1 MTLIFSLNL
10 IESNKEIAQKIN
22 QALLP
27 QINKYIDNIYSKVK
41 NTIPE
46 IVAQS
51 ITSQPEYIS
60 LISGKL
66 KGEFGLP
73 DAQTRID
80 QILNTIKNGANITKK
95 PTIIKNNKV
104 SGGIVFKMI
113 LSDFQDLLSL
123 GEASFVTEKGIK
135 LDWLRWLLIEGDSA
149 IIGNYQFVAGASPYS
164 RTGLG
169 IMREFGGAFWRV
181 PPEFSGSIRN
191 NWITR
196 AIDAASSTIEQQLS
210 SFIKD

>member
-1 MTLIFSLNL
+1 MTLKFDLDL
-10 IESNKEIAQKIN
+10 IDSNKEIAQKIN
-22 QALLP
+22 RALLP
-27 QINKYIDNIYSKVK
+27 QLNKYIDNIYQKIK
-41 NTIPE
+41 NTIPD
-46 IVAQS
+46 IVVKS
-51 ITSQPEYIS
+51 IMSQPEYTS

-73 DAQTRID
+73 DAQTRIN
-80 QILNTIKNGANITKK
+80 QILNTIKNSANITKN
-95 PTIIKNNKV
+95 PTTIKNNKV

-123 GEASFVTEKGIK
+123 GEASFITEKGVK

-149 IIGNYQFVAGASPYS
+149 IIGNYQFIAGASPYS

-169 IMREFGGAFWRV
+169 IMKEFGGAFWRV
-181 PPEFSGSIRN
+181 PPEFSGSIKN

-196 AIDAASSTIEQQLS
+196 AIDAASSTIEQQLN
-210 SFIKD
+210 SFLKD

>member
-1 MTLIFSLNL
+1 MTLIFGLDL

-27 QINKYIDNIYSKVK
+27 QLNKYINNIHLKLK
-41 NTIPE
+41 NTIPD
-46 IVAQS
+46 IVVQS
-51 ITSQPEYIS
+51 IISQPEYTS

-73 DAQTRID
+73 DAQTRIG
-80 QILNTIKNGANITKK
+80 QILNTIKSGADITKT
-95 PTIIKNNKV
+95 PTTIKNNKV

-123 GEASFVTEKGIK
+123 GEASFVTEKGTK

-149 IIGNYQFVAGASPYS
+149 IIGDYQFVAGASTYS

-169 IMREFGGAFWRV
+169 IMKEFGGAFWRV
-181 PPEFSGSIRN
+181 PPEFSGSIKN

-210 SFIKD
+210 SFLEN